1 MYNSLKPCNWGKKP
15 TVVDE
20 SPRKIERLELVQ
32 KYLSVL
38 ISIASFWII
47 TLFWNYYNFGN
58 LALVPRLGLAAA
70 LSWDVFLHAEAIGM
84 LIMSM
89 IKEKWQEDAR
99 EARREAREAQ
109 AREVETRLQAQAET
123 QRALLQAQAE
133 KQMAEFREQ
142 ALEAQAQA
150 SEAQA
155 QLREQA
161 LEAQA
166 QALEA
171 QAQLHAR
178 EAQLREQALEA
189 QVQLQEREAQLQ
201 AREAELRIREAQ
213 LREAEL
219 REAREREAQ
228 AQETIRDLRRRLEAA
243 ENGEDANGAK
253 A

>member
-1 MYNSLKPCNWGKKP
+1 MQL
-15 TVVDE
+15 VDE
-20 SPRKIERLELVQ
+20 NSRKIERLELIQ
-32 KYLSVL
+32 KYLSILV
-38 ISIASFWII
+38 SIASFWII

-89 IKEKWQEDAR
+89 IKEKWQADAR
-99 EARREAREAQ
+99 DARKEAREAHEKTQ
-109 AREVETRLQAQAET
+109 AAHAET
-123 QRALLQAQAE
+123 QMARLQAQAE
-133 KQMAEFREQ
+133 KQMAELR
-142 ALEAQAQA
+142 AQA

-155 QLREQA
+155 QLQ
-161 LEAQA
+161 
-166 QALEA
+166 
-171 QAQLHAR
+171 AR
-178 EAQLREQALEA
+178 EAELHAQTLEA

-201 AREAELRIREAQ
+201 AREADLRM
-213 LREAEL
+213 REAELREEQL

-243 ENGEDANGAK
+243 ENGEGANPAT

>member
-1 MYNSLKPCNWGKKP
+1 M
-15 TVVDE
+15 VDE
-20 SPRKIERLELVQ
+20 SPRKIERLELLQ

-47 TLFWNYYNFGN
+47 TIFWNYYNFGN

-89 IKEKWQEDAR
+89 IKEKWQADAR
-99 EARREAREAQ
+99 DARKEAREAHEKTQ
-109 AREVETRLQAQAET
+109 AAQAET

-133 KQMAEFREQ
+133 KQMAQLREQ
-142 ALEAQAQA
+142 AETQR
-150 SEAQA
+150 A

-166 QALEA
+166 
-171 QAQLHAR
+171 
-178 EAQLREQALEA
+178 QALEA

-201 AREAELRIREAQ
+201 AREADLRMREAQ
-213 LREAEL
+213 FREAQL

-228 AQETIRDLRRRLEAA
+228 AQETIRELRRRLEAA
-243 ENGEDANGAK
+243 ENGEDAK